1 VTLDTTAPAAP
12 VISSFG
18 PDTGTVRDGTSAT
31 TLTLMGTAEANSTV
45 MVFDGAIQLGSAV
58 SNRLGAWTYTAASL
72 SSGTNSFTATAIDA
86 AGDAS
91 TRSTALTVT
100 ITPSSPTTTLESYGL
115 TALVQSGTNFFMKPV
130 AGGSGPELQY
140 SGVPVT
146 SGEFGPWT
154 PLGAEATSNGYEIAW
169 KYGTTDQYTVWN
181 TDSSGNY
188 LSNTAFV
195 SGSSSTLES
204 LEPSFH
210 QDLNGDGV
218 IGLPSTAPTTT
229 TITIESYGST
239 ALVQSG
245 SNFLMKP
252 VAGGSGPELQY
263 SGAADGVI
271 GLSTIATGATPLQ
284 HQTLF

>member
-1 VTLDTTAPAAP
+1 LE
-12 VISSFG
+12 
-18 PDTGTVRDGTSAT
+18 VR
-31 TLTLMGTAEANSTV
+31 
-45 MVFDGAIQLGSAV
+45 
-58 SNRLGAWTYTAASL
+58 YH
-72 SSGTNSFTATAIDA
+72 
-86 AGDAS
+86 
-91 TRSTALTVT
+91 
-100 ITPSSPTTTLESYGL
+100 
-115 TALVQSGTNFFMKPV
+115 
-130 AGGSGPELQY
+130 
-140 SGVPVT
+140 
-146 SGEFGPWT
+146 
-154 PLGAEATSNGYEIAW
+154 
-169 KYGTTDQYTVWN
+169 DQYTVWN

-239 ALVQSG
+239 ALVQAG

-284 HQTLF
+284 HQTVF